1 MAWKLDPAHTT
12 IGFSVRHMGLSKVR
26 GRFTSFSGSIDV
38 DPSDLTTA
46 RGEVEIDTVSID
58 TGNADRDAHLRGPDF
73 FDVESHPKMTF
84 VAKSVT
90 RGKAEDAYRV
100 VGDLTIKG
108 VTKEVELELEYAGE
122 GVDPYG
128 NRRVGGSLSGTI
140 KRSDWGLTWNVALE
154 TGGWLVSDNIKI
166 EIEGQLAESAD
177 AVQETAEAEA
187 TQSAA

>member
-90 RGKAEDAYRV
+90 RGKAEDTYRV

-177 AVQETAEAEA
+177 AVQETAEAEG